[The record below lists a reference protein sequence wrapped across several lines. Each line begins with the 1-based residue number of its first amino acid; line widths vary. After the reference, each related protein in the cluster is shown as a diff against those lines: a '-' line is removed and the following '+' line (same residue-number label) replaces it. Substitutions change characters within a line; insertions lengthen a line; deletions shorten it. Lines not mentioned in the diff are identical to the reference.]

1 LFFWVSFRCC
11 VAILWTRRRNDPT
24 RSQCGAP
31 HLFFSGFVPH
41 KIWPCSPL
49 LRCPSRPCSSPPAE
63 DHHEDLCAPI
73 SSLSELHR
81 RGAPD
86 LTSTPLPL
94 ASCSVPPLSEAG
106 SAGVE
111 PARTSRST
119 WLSGPP
125 RRAHSLTASP
135 LLPPGRTPVLH
146 REGGGGHA
154 VRLHRGGHWRFIF
167 LASLGLGDPLIVPFI
182 SGQDPVRRPAPVH
195 GGIPCLL
202 FFPVLCLL
210 PRPLMRDTGIWC
222 GPIMPADFGRWRPA
236 TAVKKRMVVFNAHV

>member
-1 LFFWVSFRCC
+1 VLLTRVSSYSLIPAGFVFLGIISVLCSNFVDQEEERPNKESKRCSPSTPYSS
-11 VAILWTRRRNDPT
+11 LDLSPT
-24 RSQCGAP
+24 RFGPVS
-31 HLFFSGFVPH
+31 
-41 KIWPCSPL
+41 L

-73 SSLSELHR
+73 SPLSELHR

-154 VRLHRGGHWRFIF
+154 VRLHRGGLWRFIF
-167 LASLGLGDPLIVPFI
+167 LASLGLGDP
-182 SGQDPVRRPAPVH
+182 S
-195 GGIPCLL
+195 
-202 FFPVLCLL
+202 
-210 PRPLMRDTGIWC
+210 
-222 GPIMPADFGRWRPA
+222 
-236 TAVKKRMVVFNAHV
+236 